1 MGGQVPSLGSRVT
14 TVGPLPADSIQTEPQ
29 TEPVAAPLP
38 DTRPQLAVG
47 WLVGLM
53 VANTV
58 AAVGLVGDIGNHVSQ
73 GSTLTGGDFLSG
85 WHLVLYGGVAGV
97 AIVTGSL
104 GLVEGP
110 AAPFRRLPAAVSG
123 LVALAAGGV
132 TDAWWHGAWGVERS
146 FDALVSP
153 PHLVIFAG
161 LVLLMIAPIGAVAGE
176 REVWLDWGRSAVVG
190 ASVLSLLAVI
200 SVFTLYVS
208 PLVAGT
214 DIGDAAFQE
223 PLPGTSPGDEV
234 TARAL
239 AGVLWFSA
247 LVTFVVLV
255 AQARGRP
262 RLGTWTVTFLVLGL
276 GPVIVNGDRTVPL
289 TVGLLAF
296 GVVAD
301 AGRWRGRPHPLV
313 SGAAVAVM
321 WAAYFIALSWRD
333 ELIWAREMWAGVI
346 GTGLLAGTA
355 VAGGIWWLTEASSI
369 HRPGGREQ

>member
-1 MGGQVPSLGSRVT
+1 VPSLGSRVT
-14 TVGPLPADSIQTEPQ
+14 TVGPLPADSIRTEQTER
-29 TEPVAAPLP
+29 TEPVAAPAAGA
-38 DTRPQLAVG
+38 RPQLAVG

-58 AAVGLVGDIGNHVSQ
+58 AAVGLVGDIGNHVSR
-73 GSTLTGGDFLSG
+73 GSTLTGNDFLSG

-104 GLVEGP
+104 ALVEGP
-110 AAPFRRLPAAVSG
+110 TAPFRRLPAAVSG
-123 LVALAAGGV
+123 LGALAAGGL
-132 TDAWWHGAWGVERS
+132 TDAWWHGVWGVERS

-153 PHLVIFAG
+153 PHLMIFAG
-161 LVLLMIAPIGAVAGE
+161 LLLLMIAPIGAVAGD
-176 REVWLDWGRSAVVG
+176 REAWLDWGRSAVVG

-214 DIGDAAFQE
+214 DIGDAAFRE
-223 PLPGTSPGDEV
+223 PLPGTSPSDEV

-247 LVTFVVLV
+247 LVTLVVLV

-262 RLGTWTVTFLVLGL
+262 RPGTWTVTFTVLGL
-276 GPVIVNGDRTVPL
+276 GPVIVNGDRAIPL
-289 TVGLLAF
+289 TIGLLAF

-301 AGRWRGRPHPLV
+301 AGGWRGRPHPLV
-313 SGAAVAVM
+313 SGAAVAAM
-321 WAAYFIALSWRD
+321 WAAYFTALSWRD
-333 ELIWAREMWAGVI
+333 ELIWGRELWAGVI

-355 VAGGIWWLTEASSI
+355 VAGGVWWLTESSSP
-369 HRPGGREQ
+369 HRRPGSEP